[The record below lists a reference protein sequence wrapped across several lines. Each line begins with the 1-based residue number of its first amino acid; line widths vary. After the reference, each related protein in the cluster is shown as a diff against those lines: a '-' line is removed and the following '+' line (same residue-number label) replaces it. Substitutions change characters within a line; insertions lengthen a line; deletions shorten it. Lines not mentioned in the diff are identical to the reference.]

1 MGAQP
6 GRVGPN
12 AILQSREALEAL
24 GGVELAVRVF
34 EAAGLL
40 PLYEVPPVE
49 MVPQDKAMALHRAI
63 RAALPEDEALWAARE
78 GGYRTGRYILAKRIP
93 KFARG
98 MLQILPAPLAGRLLL
113 KAIQKHAWTFAGTGR
128 VITAPGPP
136 MEIVI
141 EDNPLAQPGC
151 PWHGAVFE
159 TLFGRLVAPHVRVS
173 HPACCATGAPA
184 CRFLIDIS
192 GA

>member
-40 PLYEVPPVE
+40 PLYDLPPVE
-49 MVPQDKAMALHRAI
+49 MVPQDKALALHRAI
-63 RAALPEDEALWAARE
+63 RAALPEDEALWVARE
-78 GGYRTGRYILAKRIP
+78 GGYRTGRYILANRIP

-128 VITAPGPP
+128 VHTDAGPP
-136 MEIVI
+136 MGILI

-151 PWHGAVFE
+151 PWHCAVFE
-159 TLFGRLVAPHVRVS
+159 TLFGRLVSQDVRVD
-173 HPACCATGAPA
+173 HLACCAEDAPA
-184 CRFLIDIS
+184 CRFVIET
-192 GA
+192 GRP